1 MYAASWTTAAARPVR
16 PGDGVLEDAVGH
28 TDGAGIRGIVEIQRC
43 RGWRGGEVGRPA
55 PLGTKRHRLEARS
68 RERRAGRVVRVVR
81 VGQEQR
87 VALVAEAE
95 RELDDGGLRARD
107 QRHLGLGIELDAVD
121 VAVAA
126 RDRLLRLR
134 QAADRRIAV
143 DRRVEHGLPQSL
155 DDVRRRPRLRVSP
168 PEIDERLAVC
178 GGGGRDP
185 AEEPDEVLLRQPIQ
199 ALGARTHS
207 GIVLGGRRAVGDA
220 VHRRSPAV
228 RRRVR

>member
-1 MYAASWTTAAARPVR
+1 MDDGAARPVR
-16 PGDGVLEDAVGH
+16 PGDGVLENAVGH
-28 TDGAGIRGIVEIQRC
+28 ADGAGIRGIVEIQRS
-43 RGWRGGEVGRPA
+43 RGGRGGEVGRPA
-55 PLGTKRHRLEARS
+55 PLGEERHRLEARS
-68 RERRAGRVVRVVR
+68 RERRARRVIRVVR

-95 RELDDGGLRARD
+95 RELDDCGLRARD

-121 VAVAA
+121 VAVPA

-143 DRRVEHGLPQSL
+143 DPRVEHSLPQGF
-155 DDVRRRPRLRVSP
+155 DDVRRRPRLRVSA

-178 GGGGRDP
+178 GSGSCDA

-207 GIVLGGRRAVGDA
+207 EMVLGARRAVADA